1 MSVMGMVHVP
11 PEAEGGILMTLM
23 DRNVAY
29 PPTHTR
35 PHMSHTLK
43 LSHNNLCVFAYTWT
57 HKYKV
62 KDGHA
67 HSQVQPSPSK
77 PI

>member
-1 MSVMGMVHVP
+1 MGMVHVP

-43 LSHNNLCVFAYTWT
+43 LSHLCVFAYTWT